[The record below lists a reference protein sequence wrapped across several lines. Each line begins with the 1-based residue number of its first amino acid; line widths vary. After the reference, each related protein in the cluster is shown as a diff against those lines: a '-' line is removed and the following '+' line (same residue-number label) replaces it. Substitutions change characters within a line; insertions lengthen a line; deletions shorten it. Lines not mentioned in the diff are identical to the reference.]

1 MTFTI
6 DLKICHKYGL
16 KVSRVLA
23 LLAIYQCSKVKISLD
38 QVLHEL
44 LEQCKIGQKENG
56 SYFLYENTLETLG
69 NILTESETIVPEQ
82 DELIPVAQQLRE
94 IFPKGKKD
102 GTNSQWRESTSL
114 IVKRLQ
120 KFIKIFG
127 EEYKDYNKILAA
139 AKEYVD
145 SFNGNYAYMR
155 TLKYFILKDEV
166 KFNDEGQ
173 RYVDRTSDLA
183 TRMDNLGEA
192 NTQNFE
198 IGEVVV

>member
-6 DLKICHKYGL
+6 DLKVCHKYGL

-23 LLAIYQCSKVKISLD
+23 LLAIYQCSKVKINLD

-69 NILTESETIVPEQ
+69 NILTESETIVPEP

-155 TLKYFILKDEV
+155 TLKYFILKDEI

-183 TRMDNLGEA
+183 TRMDNLGEV

>member
-6 DLKICHKYGL
+6 DLKVCHKYGL

-23 LLAIYQCSKVKISLD
+23 LLAIYQCSKVKTSLD

-69 NILTESETIVPEQ
+69 NILTESETIVPEP
-82 DELIPVAQQLRE
+82 DELIPIAQQLRE

-155 TLKYFILKDEV
+155 TLKYFILKDEI

>member
-6 DLKICHKYGL
+6 DLKTCHKYGL

-94 IFPKGKKD
+94 IFPKGKKE

-155 TLKYFILKDEV
+155 TLKYFILKDEI

>member
-1 MTFTI
+1 MFTV
-6 DLKICHKYGL
+6 DLKVCHKYGL
-16 KVSRVLA
+16 KVSRVLV
-23 LLAIYQCSKVKISLD
+23 LLAIYQCSKVKTSLD

-44 LEQCKIGQKENG
+44 LEQCKIGKKENG

-69 NILTESETIVPEQ
+69 NILTESETIVPESN
-82 DELIPVAQQLRE
+82 ELIPVAEQLRE
-94 IFPKGKKD
+94 IFPKGKKE

-155 TLKYFILKDEV
+155 TLKYFILKDEI
-166 KFNDEGQ
+166 KFNDDGA

-192 NTQNFE
+192 STQNFE
-198 IGEVVV
+198 IGEVVI

>member
-6 DLKICHKYGL
+6 DLKVCHKYDL

-23 LLAIYQCSKVKISLD
+23 LLAIYQCSKVKTSLD

-69 NILTESETIVPEQ
+69 NILTESETIVPEP
-82 DELIPVAQQLRE
+82 DELIPIAQQLRE

-155 TLKYFILKDEV
+155 TLKYFILKDEI

-183 TRMDNLGEA
+183 TRMDNLGEV

>member
-1 MTFTI
+1 M
-6 DLKICHKYGL
+6 
-16 KVSRVLA
+16 
-23 LLAIYQCSKVKISLD
+23 
-38 QVLHEL
+38 
-44 LEQCKIGQKENG
+44 
-56 SYFLYENTLETLG
+56 
-69 NILTESETIVPEQ
+69 
-82 DELIPVAQQLRE
+82 
-94 IFPKGKKD
+94 
-102 GTNSQWRESTSL
+102 

-127 EEYKDYNKILAA
+127 EEYKDYDKILAA

-155 TLKYFILKDEV
+155 TLKYFILKDEI
-166 KFNDEGQ
+166 KFNDEGA
-173 RYVDRTSDLA
+173 RYIDRTSDLA

>member
-6 DLKICHKYGL
+6 DLKVCHKYGL

-23 LLAIYQCSKVKISLD
+23 LLAIYQCSKVKTSLD

-69 NILTESETIVPEQ
+69 NILTESETIVPEP

-155 TLKYFILKDEV
+155 TLKYFILKDEI

-198 IGEVVV
+198 IGEVVI

>member
-6 DLKICHKYGL
+6 DLKVCHKYGL

-94 IFPKGKKD
+94 IFPKGKKE

-155 TLKYFILKDEV
+155 TLKYFILKDEI

>member
-6 DLKICHKYGL
+6 DLKVCHKYGL

>member
-6 DLKICHKYGL
+6 DLKVCHKYGL

-23 LLAIYQCSKVKISLD
+23 LLAIYQCSKVKTSLD

-69 NILTESETIVPEQ
+69 NILTESETIVPEP

>member
-6 DLKICHKYGL
+6 DLKVCHKYGL

-23 LLAIYQCSKVKISLD
+23 LLAIYQCSKVKTSLD

-69 NILTESETIVPEQ
+69 NILTESETIVPEP

-94 IFPKGKKD
+94 IFPKGKKE

-155 TLKYFILKDEV
+155 TLKYFILKDEI

-198 IGEVVV
+198 IGEVVI

>member
-6 DLKICHKYGL
+6 DLKVCHKYGL
-16 KVSRVLA
+16 KVSRVLT
-23 LLAIYQCSKVKISLD
+23 LLAIYQCSKVKTSLD

-69 NILTESETIVPEQ
+69 NILTESETIVPEP

-155 TLKYFILKDEV
+155 TLKYFILKDEI

-192 NTQNFE
+192 NAQNFE
-198 IGEVVV
+198 IGEVVI

>member
-6 DLKICHKYGL
+6 DLKVCHKYGL

-23 LLAIYQCSKVKISLD
+23 LLAIYQCSKVKTSLD

-69 NILTESETIVPEQ
+69 NILTESETIVPEP

-155 TLKYFILKDEV
+155 TLKYFILKDEI

-183 TRMDNLGEA
+183 TRMDNLGEV